1 MREAWHTSLPYF
13 LRHRR
18 GLILGFA
25 ALIAKCLAGVAW
37 PLLLKQGIDRI
48 TKGFSLEAVWY
59 LAAAIVTFSAIKGLF
74 QYWMRILLIGVSRD
88 IEYDLRNDL
97 FAKLLSL
104 SADFHGR
111 LRTGDIMARLTS
123 DLNAV
128 RMMHGPGVMY
138 WCETVFTFAL
148 AFAVMAST
156 DWRLT
161 LAALIPAP
169 LISYAV
175 VHFGQKIHKRFE
187 AIQSMFSSISSRVQE
202 NITGVRVIRAYVQE
216 EAELRRFEALNRDY
230 IARNLKLVRDTGIF
244 YPLLG
249 ALVSLTFLIVLG
261 VGATRVLSGQLTLG
275 EFVMFQGYMN
285 MLVWPLIAFG
295 WVTNLT
301 QRGTASLKRLKEI
314 LDEVPTIV
322 PGGLPLPS
330 PFRGEIEFRDI
341 RVEHAGPSGNGRPAI
356 DGLSLKIQAGTTVA
370 IVGPTGCGKTT
381 LVSLIP
387 RLRDP
392 TSGTVL
398 IDGIDARQLDPAALR
413 QAIGY
418 VPQETFLFSTTLA
431 DNIAFGDRQASQ
443 PRIEAAATAAGL
455 ATDIAGFPLGYQTL
469 VGERGIALSGGQ
481 KQRTAIA
488 RALLREPQIL
498 ILDDALSSVDTVTED
513 RILHALAQQTVGR
526 TAILISHR
534 VSTVKD
540 ADQIIVLESGRIAEQ
555 GTHLELLGFQGA
567 YAQLYQKQ
575 LLEEA
580 IETA

>member
-1 MREAWHTSLPYF
+1 MKEAWLTSLPYF

-18 GLILGFA
+18 HLALGFG
-25 ALIAKCLAGVAW
+25 ALIAKSLAGAAW
-37 PLLLKQGIDRI
+37 PLMLKQGIDRI
-48 TKGFSLEAVWY
+48 TQGFSLEAVWW
-59 LAAAIVTFSAIKGLF
+59 LAGAIVTLSAVKGFF
-74 QYWMRILLIGVSRD
+74 QYWMRVLLIGVSRD

-128 RMMHGPGVMY
+128 RMMQGPGVMY
-138 WCETVFTFAL
+138 WCETMFTFVL
-148 AFAVMAST
+148 AVTVMAST

-161 LAALIPAP
+161 VAALLPAP
-169 LISYAV
+169 LISYVV

-216 EAELRRFEALNRDY
+216 EAELRRFEVLNRDY
-230 IARNLKLVRDTGIF
+230 IERNLKLVRDTGIF

-249 ALVSLTFLIVLG
+249 ALVSVTFLIVLG
-261 VGATRVLSGQLTLG
+261 YGGRRVLSGGLSLG

-314 LDEVPTIV
+314 LDEVPTIGA
-322 PGGLPLPS
+322 GGRALPEPLRGEVE
-330 PFRGEIEFRDI
+330 FRGV
-341 RVEHAGPSGNGRPAI
+341 RVEQAGRPAI
-356 DGLSLKIQAGTTVA
+356 DGLSLRIKAGTTVA

-392 TSGTVL
+392 NAGTVL
-398 IDGIDARQLDPAALR
+398 IDGVDVREFDPAALR
-413 QAIGY
+413 QSIGY

-431 DNIAFGDRQASQ
+431 DNIAFGERGAE
-443 PRIEAAATAAGL
+443 PARIEAAATAAGL
-455 ATDIAGFPLGYQTL
+455 ASDIAGFPLGYETM
-469 VGERGIALSGGQ
+469 VGERGISLSGGQ

-488 RALLREPQIL
+488 RALLRQPRIL

-513 RILHALAQQTVGR
+513 RILHALTQERAGR

-540 ADQIIVLESGRIAEQ
+540 ADWIVVLEAGKIAEQ
-555 GTHLELLGFQGA
+555 GTHGELLALNGA
-567 YAQLYQKQ
+567 YAHLYQKQ

-580 IETA
+580 IETTQ

>member
-1 MREAWHTSLPYF
+1 MKEAWRTSLPYF
-13 LRHRR
+13 ARHRR
-18 GLILGFA
+18 NLFLGFG
-25 ALIAKCLAGVAW
+25 ALVAKSIAGAAW
-37 PLLLKQGIDRI
+37 PLMLKQGIDRI
-48 TKGFSLEAVWY
+48 TQGFSVEAVWW
-59 LAAAIVTFSAIKGLF
+59 LAGAIVVLSAVKGLF
-74 QYWMRILLIGVSRD
+74 QYWMRVLLIGVSRD

-128 RMMHGPGVMY
+128 RMMQGPGVMY
-138 WCETVFTFAL
+138 WCETILTFVL
-148 AFAVMAST
+148 AVGVMASA

-161 LAALIPAP
+161 LAALLPAP
-169 LISYAV
+169 LITYVV

-216 EAELRRFEALNRDY
+216 EAELQRFETLNRDY
-230 IARNLKLVRDTGIF
+230 IERNLKLVRDTGIF

-261 VGATRVLSGQLTLG
+261 VGGSRVLSGQLSLG

-301 QRGTASLKRLKEI
+301 QRGTASMKRLMEI
-314 LDEVPTIV
+314 MNETPSIAAPAAGSRAVPT
-322 PGGLPLPS
+322 PL
-330 PFRGEIEFRDI
+330 RGEIEFRDV
-341 RVEHAGPSGNGRPAI
+341 RVEHAGRPAL
-356 DGLSLKIQAGTTVA
+356 DGISLRIAAGSTVA

-392 TSGTVL
+392 HEGAVVL
-398 IDGIDARQLDPAALR
+398 DGIDLREFDPAVLR
-413 QAIGY
+413 QSIGF

-431 DNIAFGDRQASQ
+431 DNIAFGDRTASQ
-443 PRIEAAATAAGL
+443 TRIEAAASAAGL
-455 ATDIAGFPLGYQTL
+455 ASDIAGFPLGYETL
-469 VGERGIALSGGQ
+469 VGERGISLSGGQ

-488 RALLREPQIL
+488 RALLRQPRIL

-513 RILHALAQQTVGR
+513 RILHALAQETAGR

-540 ADQIIVLESGRIAEQ
+540 ADQIIVLESGKIAEQ
-555 GTHLELLGFQGA
+555 GTHEELLTLNGA
-567 YAQLYQKQ
+567 YANLHRKQ

>member
-13 LRHRR
+13 LRHRQ
-18 GLILGFA
+18 GLALGFA
-25 ALIAKCLAGVAW
+25 ALLAKCLAATAW
-37 PLLLKQGIDRI
+37 PLMMKQGIDRI
-48 TKGFSLEAVWY
+48 THGFSLEAVWW
-59 LAAAIVTFSAIKGLF
+59 LAGAIVVVSAVKGFF

-97 FAKLLSL
+97 FAKLMSL

-128 RMMHGPGVMY
+128 RMMQGPGVMY
-138 WCETVFTFAL
+138 WCETVFTFVL
-148 AFAVMAST
+148 AVAVMAST

-161 LAALIPAP
+161 LAALLPAP

-216 EAELRRFEALNRDY
+216 EAEIRRFETLNRDY
-230 IARNLKLVRDTGIF
+230 IARNLRLVRDTGIF

-261 VGATRVLSGQLTLG
+261 VGGARVLSGQITFG

-314 LDEVPTIV
+314 LDEVPTIA
-322 PGGLPLPS
+322 PGGRPLPV
-330 PFRGEIEFRDI
+330 PFRGEIEFRNVSI
-341 RVEHAGPSGNGRPAI
+341 EHDTRPAI
-356 DGLSLKIQAGTTVA
+356 DTLSLKIAAGTTVA

-392 TSGTVL
+392 NSGNVL
-398 IDGIDARQLDPAALR
+398 IDGIDVRELDPAALR

-431 DNIAFGDRQASQ
+431 DNIAFGHRQAGQ

-455 ATDIAGFPLGYQTL
+455 ASDIASFPLGYQTL
-469 VGERGIALSGGQ
+469 VGERGISLSGGQ

-488 RALLREPQIL
+488 RALLRQPQIL
-498 ILDDALSSVDTVTED
+498 ILDDALSSVDTVTEE
-513 RILHALAQQTVGR
+513 RILHALSQETAGR

-540 ADQIIVLESGRIAEQ
+540 ADQIIVLEAGKIAEQ
-555 GTHLELLGFQGA
+555 GTHTELLALKGA
-567 YAQLYQKQ
+567 YAHLYQKQ

-580 IETA
+580 IATA

>member
-1 MREAWHTSLPYF
+1 MREAWRTSLPYF
-13 LRHRR
+13 VRHRR
-18 GLILGFA
+18 NLALGFA
-25 ALIAKCLAGVAW
+25 ALVAKSLAGIAW
-37 PLLLKQGIDRI
+37 PLIMKQGIDR
-48 TKGFSLEAVWY
+48 TTRGFSLEAVWW
-59 LAAAIVTFSAIKGLF
+59 LAGAIIVFSAVKGFF
-74 QYWMRILLIGVSRD
+74 QYWMRVLMVGVSRD

-104 SADFHGR
+104 STDFHGR
-111 LRTGDIMARLTS
+111 MRTGDIMARLTS

-128 RMMHGPGVMY
+128 RMMQGPGVMY
-138 WCETVFTFAL
+138 WCETVITFVL
-148 AFAVMAST
+148 AVAVMLSA

-161 LAALIPAP
+161 LAALLPAP
-169 LISYAV
+169 LISYVV
-175 VHFGQKIHKRFE
+175 VHFGQKIHHRFE

-216 EAELRRFEALNRDY
+216 EAELRRFASLNRDY
-230 IARNLKLVRDTGIF
+230 IERNLKLVRDTGIF

-249 ALVSLTFLIVLG
+249 ALVSVTFLIVLG
-261 VGATRVLSGQLTLG
+261 VGGTRVLSGQLTLG

-314 LDEVPTIV
+314 LDEEPTIAA
-322 PGGLPLPS
+322 PLHGARDLPQPL
-330 PFRGEIEFRDI
+330 RGEIEFRDV
-341 RVEHAGPSGNGRPAI
+341 RVEHGGRPAI
-356 DGLSLKIQAGTTVA
+356 DGLSLRIAAGATVA

-381 LVSLIP
+381 LVSLIA

-392 TSGTVL
+392 NSGTVL
-398 IDGIDARQLDPAALR
+398 LDGIDLREFDPPQLRA
-413 QAIGY
+413 AIGF

-431 DNIAFGDRQASQ
+431 GNIAFGDRTADQ
-443 PRIEAAATAAGL
+443 PRIAAAAASAGL

-469 VGERGIALSGGQ
+469 VGERGISLSGGQ

-488 RALLREPQIL
+488 RALLRQPRIL

-513 RILHALAQQTVGR
+513 RILHALAQETAGR

-540 ADQIIVLESGRIAEQ
+540 ADQIIVLEAGKIVEQ
-555 GTHLELLGFQGA
+555 GTHPELLALNGA
-567 YAQLYQKQ
+567 YAHLYQKQ

>member
-1 MREAWHTSLPYF
+1 MREAWRTSLPYF
-13 LRHRR
+13 VRHRR
-18 GLILGFA
+18 NLALGFA
-25 ALIAKCLAGVAW
+25 ALVAKSLAGIAW
-37 PLLLKQGIDRI
+37 PLIMKQGIDR
-48 TKGFSLEAVWY
+48 TTRGFSLEAVWW
-59 LAAAIVTFSAIKGLF
+59 LAGAIIVFSAVKGFF
-74 QYWMRILLIGVSRD
+74 QYWMRVLMVGVSRD

-104 SADFHGR
+104 STDFHGR
-111 LRTGDIMARLTS
+111 MRTGDIMARLTS

-128 RMMHGPGVMY
+128 RMMQGPGVMY
-138 WCETVFTFAL
+138 WCETVITFVL
-148 AFAVMAST
+148 AVAVMLSA

-161 LAALIPAP
+161 LAALLPAP
-169 LISYAV
+169 LISYVV
-175 VHFGQKIHKRFE
+175 VHFGQKIHHRFE

-216 EAELRRFEALNRDY
+216 EAELRRFASLNRDY
-230 IARNLKLVRDTGIF
+230 IERNLKLVRDTGIF

-249 ALVSLTFLIVLG
+249 ALVSVTFLIVLG
-261 VGATRVLSGQLTLG
+261 VGGSRVLNGQLTLG

-314 LDEVPTIV
+314 LDEVPTIAA
-322 PGGLPLPS
+322 PLHGARDLPQPL
-330 PFRGEIEFRDI
+330 RGEIEFRDV
-341 RVEHAGPSGNGRPAI
+341 RVEHGGRPAI
-356 DGLSLKIQAGTTVA
+356 DGLSLRIAAGATVA

-381 LVSLIP
+381 LVSLIA

-392 TSGTVL
+392 NSGTVL
-398 IDGIDARQLDPAALR
+398 LDGIDLREFDPPQLRA
-413 QAIGY
+413 AIGF

-431 DNIAFGDRQASQ
+431 GNIAFGDRTADQ
-443 PRIEAAATAAGL
+443 PRIAVAAASAGL
-455 ATDIAGFPLGYQTL
+455 ATDIAGFPLGFETL
-469 VGERGIALSGGQ
+469 VGERGISLSGGQ

-488 RALLREPQIL
+488 RALLRQPRIL

-513 RILHALAQQTVGR
+513 RILHALAQETAGR

-540 ADQIIVLESGRIAEQ
+540 ADQIIVLEAGKIVEQ
-555 GTHLELLGFQGA
+555 GTHPELLALNGA
-567 YAQLYQKQ
+567 YAHLYQKQ

>member
-1 MREAWHTSLPYF
+1 MREAWRTSLPYF
-13 LRHRR
+13 VRHRR
-18 GLILGFA
+18 NLALGFA
-25 ALIAKCLAGVAW
+25 ALVAKSLAGIAW
-37 PLLLKQGIDRI
+37 PLIMKQGIDR
-48 TKGFSLEAVWY
+48 TTRGFSLEAVWW
-59 LAAAIVTFSAIKGLF
+59 LAGAIIVFSAVKGFF
-74 QYWMRILLIGVSRD
+74 QYWMRVLMVGVSRD

-104 SADFHGR
+104 STDFHGR
-111 LRTGDIMARLTS
+111 MRTGDIMARLTS

-128 RMMHGPGVMY
+128 RMMQGPGVMY
-138 WCETVFTFAL
+138 WCETVITFVL
-148 AFAVMAST
+148 AVAVMLSA

-161 LAALIPAP
+161 LAALLPAP
-169 LISYAV
+169 LISYVV
-175 VHFGQKIHKRFE
+175 VHFGQKIHHRFE

-216 EAELRRFEALNRDY
+216 EAELRRFASLNRDY
-230 IARNLKLVRDTGIF
+230 IERNLKLVRDTGIF

-249 ALVSLTFLIVLG
+249 ALVSVTFLIVLG
-261 VGATRVLSGQLTLG
+261 VGGTRVLSGQLTLG

-314 LDEVPTIV
+314 LDEEPTIAA
-322 PGGLPLPS
+322 PLHGARDLPQPL
-330 PFRGEIEFRDI
+330 RGEIEFRDV
-341 RVEHAGPSGNGRPAI
+341 RVEHGGRPAI
-356 DGLSLKIQAGTTVA
+356 DGLSLRIAAGATVA

-381 LVSLIP
+381 LVSLIA

-392 TSGTVL
+392 SSGTVL
-398 IDGIDARQLDPAALR
+398 LDGIDLREFDPPQLRA
-413 QAIGY
+413 AIGF

-431 DNIAFGDRQASQ
+431 GNIAFGDRTADQ
-443 PRIEAAATAAGL
+443 PRIAAAAASAGL

-469 VGERGIALSGGQ
+469 VGERGISLSGGQ

-488 RALLREPQIL
+488 RALLRQPRIL

-513 RILHALAQQTVGR
+513 RILHALAQETAGR

-540 ADQIIVLESGRIAEQ
+540 ADQIIVLEAGKIVEQ
-555 GTHLELLGFQGA
+555 GTHPELLALNGA
-567 YAQLYQKQ
+567 YAHLYQKQ

>member
-1 MREAWHTSLPYF
+1 MREAWRTSLPYF
-13 LRHRR
+13 VRHRR
-18 GLILGFA
+18 NLALGFA
-25 ALIAKCLAGVAW
+25 ALVAKSLAGIAW
-37 PLLLKQGIDRI
+37 PLIMKQGIDR
-48 TKGFSLEAVWY
+48 TTRGFSLEAVWW
-59 LAAAIVTFSAIKGLF
+59 LAGAIIVFSAVKGFF
-74 QYWMRILLIGVSRD
+74 QYWMRVLMVGVSRD

-104 SADFHGR
+104 STDFHGR
-111 LRTGDIMARLTS
+111 MRTGDIMARLTS

-128 RMMHGPGVMY
+128 RMMQGPGVMY
-138 WCETVFTFAL
+138 WCETVITFVL
-148 AFAVMAST
+148 AVAVMLSA

-161 LAALIPAP
+161 LAALLPAP
-169 LISYAV
+169 LISYVV
-175 VHFGQKIHKRFE
+175 VHFGQKIHHRFE

-216 EAELRRFEALNRDY
+216 EAELRRFASLNRDY
-230 IARNLKLVRDTGIF
+230 IERNLKLVRDTGIF

-249 ALVSLTFLIVLG
+249 ALVSVTFLIVLG
-261 VGATRVLSGQLTLG
+261 VGGTRVLSGQLTLG

-314 LDEVPTIV
+314 LDEEPTIAA
-322 PGGLPLPS
+322 PLHGARDLPQPL
-330 PFRGEIEFRDI
+330 RGEIEFRDV
-341 RVEHAGPSGNGRPAI
+341 RVEHGGRPAI
-356 DGLSLKIQAGTTVA
+356 DGLSLRIAAGATVA

-381 LVSLIP
+381 LVSLIA

-392 TSGTVL
+392 SSGTVL
-398 IDGIDARQLDPAALR
+398 LDGIDLREFDPPQLRA
-413 QAIGY
+413 AIGF

-431 DNIAFGDRQASQ
+431 GNIAFGDRTADQ
-443 PRIEAAATAAGL
+443 PRIAAAAASAGL
-455 ATDIAGFPLGYQTL
+455 ATDIAGFPLGFETL
-469 VGERGIALSGGQ
+469 VGERGISLSGGQ

-488 RALLREPQIL
+488 RALLRQPRIL

-513 RILHALAQQTVGR
+513 RILHALAQETAGR

-540 ADQIIVLESGRIAEQ
+540 ADQIIVLEAGKIVEQ
-555 GTHLELLGFQGA
+555 GTHPELLALNGA
-567 YAQLYQKQ
+567 YAHLYQKQ

>member
-1 MREAWHTSLPYF
+1 MREAWRTSLPYF
-13 LRHRR
+13 VRHRR
-18 GLILGFA
+18 NLALGFA
-25 ALIAKCLAGVAW
+25 ALVAKSLAGIAW
-37 PLLLKQGIDRI
+37 PLIMKQGIDR
-48 TKGFSLEAVWY
+48 TTRGFSLEAVWW
-59 LAAAIVTFSAIKGLF
+59 LAGAIIVFSAVKGFF
-74 QYWMRILLIGVSRD
+74 QYWMRVLMVGVSRD

-104 SADFHGR
+104 STDFHGR
-111 LRTGDIMARLTS
+111 MRTGDIMARLTS

-128 RMMHGPGVMY
+128 RMMQGPGVMY
-138 WCETVFTFAL
+138 WCETVITFVL
-148 AFAVMAST
+148 AVAVMLSA

-161 LAALIPAP
+161 LAALLPAP
-169 LISYAV
+169 LISYVV
-175 VHFGQKIHKRFE
+175 VHFGQKIHHRFE

-216 EAELRRFEALNRDY
+216 EAELRRFASLNRDY
-230 IARNLKLVRDTGIF
+230 IERNLKLVRDTGIF

-249 ALVSLTFLIVLG
+249 ALVSVTFLIVLG
-261 VGATRVLSGQLTLG
+261 VGGSRVLNGQLTLG

-314 LDEVPTIV
+314 LDEVPTIAA
-322 PGGLPLPS
+322 PLHGARDLPQPL
-330 PFRGEIEFRDI
+330 RGEIEFRDV
-341 RVEHAGPSGNGRPAI
+341 RVEHGGRPAI
-356 DGLSLKIQAGTTVA
+356 DGLSLRIAAGATVA

-381 LVSLIP
+381 LVSLIA

-392 TSGTVL
+392 SSGTVL
-398 IDGIDARQLDPAALR
+398 LDGIDLREFDPPQLRA
-413 QAIGY
+413 AIGF

-431 DNIAFGDRQASQ
+431 GNIAFGDRTADQ
-443 PRIEAAATAAGL
+443 PRIAVAAASAGL

-469 VGERGIALSGGQ
+469 VGERGISLSGGQ

-488 RALLREPQIL
+488 RALLRQPRIL

-513 RILHALAQQTVGR
+513 RILHALAQETAGR

-540 ADQIIVLESGRIAEQ
+540 ADQIIVLEAGKIVEQ
-555 GTHLELLGFQGA
+555 GTHPELLALNGA
-567 YAQLYQKQ
+567 YAHLYQKQ

>member
-1 MREAWHTSLPYF
+1 MREAWRSSLPYF
-13 LRHRR
+13 ARHLRP
-18 GLILGFA
+18 LTLGFA
-25 ALIAKCLAGVAW
+25 ALIAKSLAGAAW
-37 PLLLKQGIDRI
+37 PLMLKQGIDRI
-48 TKGFSLEAVWY
+48 TQGFSLEAVWW
-59 LAAAIVTFSAIKGLF
+59 LAAAIVTVSAIKGYL
-74 QYWMRILLIGVSRD
+74 QYWMRVLLIGVSRD

-104 SADFHGR
+104 SAGVHGR
-111 LRTGDIMARLTS
+111 LRTGDIMTRLTS

-128 RMMHGPGVMY
+128 RMMQGPGVMY
-138 WCETVFTFAL
+138 WCETMFTFLL
-148 AFAVMAST
+148 AVAVMLST
-156 DWRLT
+156 DWRLA
-161 LAALIPAP
+161 LAALLPAP
-169 LISYAV
+169 LISYVV
-175 VHFGQKIHKRFE
+175 VHFGQKIHHRFE

-216 EAELRRFEALNRDY
+216 EAELRRFETLNRDY
-230 IARNLKLVRDTGIF
+230 IGRNLKLVRDTGIF

-261 VGATRVLSGQLTLG
+261 VGGSRVLSGKLSLG

-314 LDEVPTIV
+314 LDEVPTV
-322 PGGLPLPS
+322 AAPAQPRPLPQ
-330 PFRGEIEFRDI
+330 PLQGEIEFRNV
-341 RVEHAGPSGNGRPAI
+341 RLEHAGRPVI
-356 DGLSLKIQAGTTVA
+356 DGLSLRIAPGSTVA
-370 IVGPTGCGKTT
+370 IVGPTGCGKTS

-392 TSGTVL
+392 NQGEVL
-398 IDGIDARQLDPAALR
+398 VDGVDIREFDPAALR
-413 QAIGY
+413 QAIGF

-431 DNIAFGDRQASQ
+431 DNIAFGDRTAS
-443 PRIEAAATAAGL
+443 PARIAEAAEAAGL
-455 ATDIAGFPLGYQTL
+455 ATDIAGFALGYETL

-488 RALLREPQIL
+488 RALLRQPRIL

-513 RILHALAQQTVGR
+513 RILHALAQQNQGR

-540 ADQIIVLESGRIAEQ
+540 ADQIIVLDSGKIAEQ
-555 GTHLELLGFQGA
+555 GTHAELLALKGA
-567 YAQLYQKQ
+567 YAHLYQKQ

>member
-1 MREAWHTSLPYF
+1 MREAWLTSLPYF
-13 LRHRR
+13 ARHRR
-18 GLILGFA
+18 ALALGFG
-25 ALIAKCLAGVAW
+25 ALIAKSLAGAAW
-37 PLLLKQGIDRI
+37 PLMLRQGIDRI
-48 TKGFSLEAVWY
+48 THGFSLEAVWW
-59 LAAAIVTFSAIKGLF
+59 LAGAIVVVSAVKGFF

-88 IEYDLRNDL
+88 IEFDLRNDL

-111 LRTGDIMARLTS
+111 LRTGDIMTRLTS

-128 RMMHGPGVMY
+128 RMMQGPGVMY
-138 WCETVFTFAL
+138 WCETVFTFVL
-148 AFAVMAST
+148 AVAVMAST

-161 LAALIPAP
+161 LAALLPAP

-175 VHFGQKIHKRFE
+175 VHFGQKIHRRFE

-202 NITGVRVIRAYVQE
+202 NLSGVRVIRAYVQE
-216 EAELRRFEALNRDY
+216 EAELRRFESLNRDY

-261 VGATRVLSGQLTLG
+261 FGGVRVLAGKLTFG

-314 LDEVPTIV
+314 LDEVPTIAA
-322 PGGLPLPS
+322 PTTGARPLPQ
-330 PFRGEIEFRDI
+330 PLRGEIEFRDV
-341 RVEHAGPSGNGRPAI
+341 RLEYNGRPAV
-356 DGLSLKIQAGTTVA
+356 DGISLRIPAGQTLA

-392 TSGTVL
+392 SSGTVL
-398 IDGIDARQLDPAALR
+398 LDGIDLRELDPAALR
-413 QAIGY
+413 EAIGL

-431 DNIAFGDRQASQ
+431 DNIAFGDREASQ
-443 PRIEAAATAAGL
+443 ARIEAAATAAGL
-455 ATDIAGFPLGYQTL
+455 AIDIAGFPLGYQTL
-469 VGERGIALSGGQ
+469 VGERGISLSGGQ

-488 RALLREPQIL
+488 RALLRQPRIL

-513 RILHALAQQTVGR
+513 RILHALAQETAGR

-540 ADQIIVLESGRIAEQ
+540 AHQIVVLEAGRIAEQ
-555 GTHLELLGFQGA
+555 GTHAELLAHQGA
-567 YAQLYQKQ
+567 YAQLYRKQ

>member
-1 MREAWHTSLPYF
+1 MREAWRTSLPYF
-13 LRHRR
+13 ARHRR
-18 GLILGFA
+18 GLFLGFA
-25 ALIAKCLAGVAW
+25 ALFAKTLAGVAW
-37 PLLLKQGIDRI
+37 PLMLKQGIDRI
-48 TKGFSLEAVWY
+48 THGFSLEAVWW
-59 LAAAIVTFSAIKGLF
+59 LAGAIVVSSAIKGFF

-88 IEYDLRNDL
+88 VEYDLRNDL

-128 RMMHGPGVMY
+128 RMMQGPGVMY
-138 WCETVFTFAL
+138 WCETMLTFGL
-148 AFAVMAST
+148 AVTVMAST

-161 LAALIPAP
+161 LAALLPAP
-169 LISYAV
+169 LISYVV

-187 AIQSMFSSISSRVQE
+187 AIQQMFSSISSRVQE

-216 EAELRRFEALNRDY
+216 EAELRRFESLNRDY
-230 IARNLKLVRDTGIF
+230 IERNLKLVRDTGIF
-244 YPLLG
+244 YPLLS
-249 ALVSLTFLIVLG
+249 ALVGITFLIVLG
-261 VGATRVLSGQLTLG
+261 VGGRRVLSGDLSLG

-314 LDEVPTIV
+314 LDEVPTIAA
-322 PGGLPLPS
+322 PADGPCPLPQ
-330 PFRGEIEFRDI
+330 PLRGEIEFRDV
-341 RVEHAGPSGNGRPAI
+341 RVEHAGRLAI
-356 DGLSLKIQAGTTVA
+356 DGLSLRIPAGSTVA
-370 IVGPTGCGKTT
+370 IVGPTGSGKTT
-381 LVSLIP
+381 LVNLIP

-392 TSGTVL
+392 QSGVVM
-398 IDGIDARQLDPAALR
+398 IDGIDVRRLHPAQLR
-413 QAIGY
+413 EAIGF

-431 DNIAFGDRQASQ
+431 DNIAFADRDAS
-443 PRIEAAATAAGL
+443 PSRIAAAAEAAGL
-455 ATDIAGFPLGYQTL
+455 ASDIAGFPLGYETL
-469 VGERGIALSGGQ
+469 VGERGISLSGGQ

-488 RALLREPQIL
+488 RALLRQPPIL

-513 RILHALAQQTVGR
+513 RILHALSQQTQGR

-540 ADQIIVLESGRIAEQ
+540 ADRIIVLESGKIAEQ
-555 GTHLELLGFQGA
+555 GTHAELLAHNGA
-567 YAQLYQKQ
+567 YAHLYRRQ

>member
-1 MREAWHTSLPYF
+1 MREAWRTSLPYF
-13 LRHRR
+13 ARHRAH
-18 GLILGFA
+18 LLLGFG
-25 ALIAKCLAGVAW
+25 ALVAKSLAGAAW
-37 PLLLKQGIDRI
+37 PLMLKQGIDRI
-48 TKGFSLEAVWY
+48 THGFSVEAVWW
-59 LAAAIVTFSAIKGLF
+59 LAGAIVVLSAVKGFF
-74 QYWMRILLIGVSRD
+74 QYWMRVLLIGVSRD

-128 RMMHGPGVMY
+128 RMMQGPGVMY
-138 WCETVFTFAL
+138 WCETMLTFAL
-148 AFAVMAST
+148 AVTVMAYS

-161 LAALIPAP
+161 LAALLPAP
-169 LISYAV
+169 LISYVV

-187 AIQSMFSSISSRVQE
+187 AIQTMFSSISSRVQE

-216 EAELRRFEALNRDY
+216 EAELERFAGLNREY
-230 IARNLKLVRDTGIF
+230 IERNLKLVRDTGIF

-261 VGATRVLSGQLTLG
+261 VGGARVLSGQLTLG

-314 LDEVPTIV
+314 LDEVPSV
-322 PGGLPLPS
+322 KAPAAPRPLPA
-330 PFRGEIEFRDI
+330 PLRGEIEFREV
-341 RVEHAGPSGNGRPAI
+341 RVSHGGRVVI
-356 DGLSLKIQAGTTVA
+356 DGLSLRIKAGTTVA
-370 IVGPTGCGKTT
+370 IVGATGCGKTT
-381 LVSLIP
+381 LVNLVP

-392 TSGTVL
+392 DAGAVL
-398 IDGIDARQLDPAALR
+398 VDGIDLREFDPAALR
-413 QAIGY
+413 QAIGF

-431 DNIAFGDRQASQ
+431 DNIAFGDRTAEES
-443 PRIEAAATAAGL
+443 RIAAAAESAGL

-469 VGERGIALSGGQ
+469 VGERGISLSGGQ

-488 RALLREPQIL
+488 RALLRQPRIL

-513 RILHALAQQTVGR
+513 RILHALAKETVGR

-540 ADQIIVLESGRIAEQ
+540 ADEIVVLDGGRIVEQ
-555 GTHLELLGFQGA
+555 GSHGELLALGGA
-567 YAQLYQKQ
+567 YAGLYRKQ

-580 IETA
+580 IEETA

>member
-1 MREAWHTSLPYF
+1 MREAWLTSLPYF
-13 LRHRR
+13 RRHRR
-18 GLILGFA
+18 HLALGFLSLA
-25 ALIAKCLAGVAW
+25 AKSMAGAAW
-37 PLLLKQGIDRI
+37 PLMLKQGVDRI
-48 TKGFSLEAVWY
+48 TQGFSVEAVWW
-59 LAAAIVTFSAIKGLF
+59 LAGAIVMLSAVKGFF

-104 SADFHGR
+104 AQDFHGR

-128 RMMHGPGVMY
+128 RMMQGPGVMY
-138 WCETVFTFAL
+138 WCETTFTFVL
-148 AFAVMAST
+148 AVAVMGMT

-161 LAALIPAP
+161 LAALLPAP
-169 LISYAV
+169 LISYV
-175 VHFGQKIHKRFE
+175 VIHFGQKIHLRFE

-202 NITGVRVIRAYVQE
+202 NITGTRIIRAYVQE
-216 EAELRRFEALNRDY
+216 EAELRRFETLNRDY
-230 IARNLKLVRDTGIF
+230 IERNLKLVRDTGIF

-261 VGATRVLSGQLTLG
+261 VGGSRVLSGQLTLG

-301 QRGTASLKRLKEI
+301 QRGTASLKRLREI
-314 LDEVPTIV
+314 LDEVPTIASPV
-322 PGGLPLPS
+322 APRALPEPV
-330 PFRGEIEFRDI
+330 RGEIEFRNV
-341 RVEHAGPSGNGRPAI
+341 RVEHGGRPAI
-356 DGLSLKIQAGTTVA
+356 DDLSLRIPAGQTVA

-392 TSGTVL
+392 NAGQVL
-398 IDGIDARQLDPAALR
+398 IDGVDLREFDPAALR

-431 DNIAFGDRQASQ
+431 DNIAFGDRNAD
-443 PRIEAAATAAGL
+443 PARVAAAAEAAGL
-455 ATDIAGFPLGYQTL
+455 ATDIAGFPLGYETM
-469 VGERGIALSGGQ
+469 VGERGISLSGGQ

-488 RALLREPQIL
+488 RALFRQPRIL

-513 RILHALAQQTVGR
+513 RILHALAQETVGR

-540 ADQIIVLESGRIAEQ
+540 AHHIVVLEAGRIAEQ
-555 GTHLELLGFQGA
+555 GTHAELLALNGH

>member
-1 MREAWHTSLPYF
+1 MKEAWRTSLPYF
-13 LRHRR
+13 ARHRR
-18 GLILGFA
+18 NLFLGFG
-25 ALIAKCLAGVAW
+25 ALVAKSIAGAAW
-37 PLLLKQGIDRI
+37 PLMLKQGIDRI
-48 TKGFSLEAVWY
+48 TQGFSVEAVWW
-59 LAAAIVTFSAIKGLF
+59 LAGAIVVLSAVKGLF
-74 QYWMRILLIGVSRD
+74 QYWMRVLLIGVSRD

-128 RMMHGPGVMY
+128 RMMQGPGVMY
-138 WCETVFTFAL
+138 WCETILTFVL
-148 AFAVMAST
+148 AVGVMASA

-161 LAALIPAP
+161 LAALLPAP
-169 LISYAV
+169 LITYVV

-216 EAELRRFEALNRDY
+216 EAELQRFETLNRDY
-230 IARNLKLVRDTGIF
+230 IERNLKLVRDTGIF

-261 VGATRVLSGQLTLG
+261 VGGSRVLSGQLSLG

-301 QRGTASLKRLKEI
+301 QRGTASMKRLMEI
-314 LDEVPTIV
+314 MNETPSIAAPAAGSRAVPT
-322 PGGLPLPS
+322 PL
-330 PFRGEIEFRDI
+330 RGEIEFRNV
-341 RVEHAGPSGNGRPAI
+341 RVEHAGRPAL
-356 DGLSLKIQAGTTVA
+356 DGISLRIAAGSTVA

-392 TSGTVL
+392 NEGAVL
-398 IDGIDARQLDPAALR
+398 LDGIDLREFDPAVLR
-413 QAIGY
+413 QSIGF

-431 DNIAFGDRQASQ
+431 DNIAFGDRTASQ
-443 PRIEAAATAAGL
+443 TRIEAAASAAGL
-455 ATDIAGFPLGYQTL
+455 ASDIAGFPLGYETL
-469 VGERGIALSGGQ
+469 VGERGISLSGGQ

-488 RALLREPQIL
+488 RALLRQPRIL

-513 RILHALAQQTVGR
+513 RILHALAQETAGR

-540 ADQIIVLESGRIAEQ
+540 ADQIIVLESGKIAEQ
-555 GTHLELLGFQGA
+555 GTHEELLTLNGA
-567 YAQLYQKQ
+567 YANLHRKQ